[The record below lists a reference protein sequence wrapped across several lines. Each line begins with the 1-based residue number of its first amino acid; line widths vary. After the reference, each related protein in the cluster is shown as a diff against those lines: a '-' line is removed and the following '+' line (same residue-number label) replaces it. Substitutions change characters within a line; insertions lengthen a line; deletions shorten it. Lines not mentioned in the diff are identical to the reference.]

1 MKSDKTPAAGVDDP
15 SLAAPTDH
23 SRRHRWRRKQAGTD
37 STAGAGLATAA
48 DSAVGAAPATA
59 AGPATVSATAAAGR
73 PASRRKRRRVWP
85 WVLAAVLLVLAVA
98 GAVVGRTAWN
108 LYHSVQTTT
117 ARTYTPLKRQS
128 KEAAAAAET
137 AITKRRPISIL
148 LLGTDTGALG
158 RTEARGRTDSMILVT
173 IDPKRETTTM
183 VSIPRDTMSQMI
195 GYYGVNI
202 QKINAAYSIGATD
215 MTVDSVSALLNVP
228 VQHYAMVNMGGLEK
242 VIDAVGGVDVTV
254 PFTFTD
260 DDGHH
265 FPKGPMHLN
274 GSLALA
280 YVRMR
285 HEDPRGDYG
294 RTERQR
300 QVITGILKAAPSFQS
315 LSNFKALMAQVQDN
329 FRSSL
334 SFEDMVAL
342 FTHYRAAANHIKQ
355 DHLQGVGCYLNGSSY
370 QIAPTKELQR
380 VSDELRTSMGLAK
393 ATLHNEETRQNALN
407 SDFDWTGAYETGYKV
422 YGADRVN

>member
-1 MKSDKTPAAGVDDP
+1 MAAEDSHSKQAAPVD
-15 SLAAPTDH
+15 LAAPTDH
-23 SRRHRWRRKQAGTD
+23 TRRRRRHVWR
-37 STAGAGLATAA
+37 
-48 DSAVGAAPATA
+48 
-59 AGPATVSATAAAGR
+59 
-73 PASRRKRRRVWP
+73 
-85 WVLAAVLLVLAVA
+85 WVLAAVVLVVGIA
-98 GAVVGRTAWN
+98 GALIGHTAWS

-117 ARTYTPLKRQS
+117 ARTYTPLKKQT
-128 KEAAAAAET
+128 KAQTKAAAAAIT
-137 AITKRRPISIL
+137 ARRPISIL

-173 IDPKRETTTM
+173 INPKAGTTTM

-215 MTVDSVSALLNVP
+215 MTVNSVAALLNVP
-228 VQHYAMVNMGGLEK
+228 IQHYAMVNMGGLEK

-260 DDGHH
+260 DDGNH
-265 FPKGPMHLN
+265 FAKGPMHLN
-274 GSLALA
+274 GKSALA

-294 RTERQR
+294 RTARQR
-300 QVITGILKAAPSFQS
+300 QVITGILKAAPSFKS
-315 LSNFKALMAQVQDN
+315 LSNFKALMAQIQDN

-342 FTHYRAAANHIKQ
+342 FSHYRAAADHVKE

-370 QIAPTKELQR
+370 QIAPTQELQR
-380 VSDELRTSMGLAK
+380 VSDELRTSLGLSK

-407 SDFDWTGAYETGYKV
+407 PNFDWSGAYTTGYTV